1 MAKFALISVADKTG
15 IVELASNLVMLGY
28 EIISTGGTAG
38 KLNAAG
44 ITTIDMSTFTGIPEM
59 LDGRVKTLNNWIYA
73 GILAKRDGSQ
83 DAEINELELKLID
96 VVVVNL
102 YPFESTVASG
112 AASHN
117 ETLENIDIGGV
128 SLLRASAKNYQHVWS
143 ISSPSQYD
151 RLITGLAFQTDGLLD
166 KAISIRKEMAV
177 ESYRL
182 ISKYDAAIA
191 GYLARGSDSQAS
203 NASSASSGLPDILD
217 LKFTKI
223 QAMRYGENPGQDASM
238 YRNIAACNSGGIANA
253 IQKQGKELS
262 YNNIA
267 DADSALKCCD
277 YIAKQFPGRYVC
289 VIVKHANPCGVALG
303 ASYLEAYEKAYK
315 ADPISAFGGIIAF
328 GSNDNNPV
336 DWDVANRIV
345 SNQFVEVV
353 IAAKFSPEALAAL
366 SAKGNVR
373 VLEATMPSSDIPS
386 YEIKTISGGGIL
398 YQETDSNVLGADN
411 FKVVSNKQP
420 TASEIE
426 DMRFAWSVARYVKS
440 NAIVFVKDGMTYGIG
455 AGQMSRLD
463 SAKIAV
469 QKAKEFGFDLNGT
482 IAASDGF
489 YPKADTVEH
498 ILDNGITTMISPGG
512 SIRDQEVIDAVN
524 KRNAVMVFTSIR
536 CFLH

>member
-1 MAKFALISVADKTG
+1 MAAFTYRYALISVADKDS
-15 IVELASNLVMLGY
+15 IIELATKLALMGFQ
-28 EIISTGGTAG
+28 IISTGGTS
-38 KLNAAG
+38 KHLESAG
-44 ITTIDMSTFTGIPEM
+44 INSIDVSEITSVPEM

-73 GILAKRDGSQ
+73 GILAKRNGSQ
-83 DAEINELELKLID
+83 AEEIRTLGIKLID

-102 YPFESTVASG
+102 YPFEKTIASG
-112 AASHN
+112 TA
-117 ETLENIDIGGV
+117 TLEDAIENIDIGGV
-128 SLLRASAKNYQHVWS
+128 SLLRASAKNYQSVWS
-143 ISSPSQYD
+143 VSNPSQYD
-151 RLITGLAFQTDGLLD
+151 KLIAGIGFEIDGMHE
-166 KAISIRKEMAV
+166 KASSIRMEFAV
-177 ESYRL
+177 SSICL
-182 ISKYDAAIA
+182 TSKYDAMISK
-191 GYLARGSDSQAS
+191 YLSGSPTSDAETMPQ
-203 NASSASSGLPDILD
+203 LLDIQ
-217 LKFTKI
+217 FTKI
-223 QAMRYGENPGQDASM
+223 QAMRYGENSHQAAGM
-238 YRNIAACNSGGIANA
+238 YRKLGASTIGGITNA

-267 DADSALKCCD
+267 DSDAALKCCD

-289 VIVKHANPCGVALG
+289 VIVKHANPSSVALG
-303 ASYLEAYEKAYK
+303 ASYLEAYERAFK

-328 GSNDNNPV
+328 GCSENIAV
-336 DWDVANRIV
+336 DGDTASRIV
-345 SNQFVEVV
+345 ANQFVEVV
-353 IAAKFSPEALAAL
+353 LAAKFSPEALAAF

-386 YEIKTISGGGIL
+386 CEIKTISGGGIL
-398 YQETDSNVLGADN
+398 YQETDMKVLGADD
-411 FKVVSNKQP
+411 FKVVSTRQP

-455 AGQMSRLD
+455 QGQSSRLD

-482 IAASDGF
+482 VCASDGF

-512 SIRDQEVIDAVN
+512 SIRDQEVIETVN
-524 KRNAVMVFTSIR
+524 QRNAVMVFTGLR